1 MTDDIPGDYDS
12 LEGMKERAEA
22 LGNPFIPMFIDRA
35 KDRIVERGDGYS
47 IEPPETDDPKDAEML
62 FHFGILAGA
71 ALEREYP
78 APSDIS
84 GGDDDD

>member
-1 MTDDIPGDYDS
+1 MSDDIPGDYDS

-22 LGNPFIPMFIDRA
+22 LGNPFIPMFIERA

-47 IEPPETDDPKDAEML
+47 IEAPETDGPNDAEML

-78 APSDIS
+78 APTE
-84 GGDDDD
+84 DDDA